1 MIKWAPVWTD
11 DEMLQIVI
19 NSNVT
24 ALGKLREEL
33 NQGSLS
39 VKLPFLEYSTGKPMA
54 KEALPFSKA
63 TDLVKV
69 MEGRPVK
76 DIMKEINLMDNFKPF
91 VTLFDGDVHVFG
103 SPCRVLRAEFDYLL
117 KFYKMPE
124 KFKHELAE
132 LRNYSD
138 AELDKEFIG
147 RVSSNT
153 AGNPNALS
161 MQMQKYR
168 NVLRNDFPDIEK
180 MINEH
185 IVSTKPAYITK
196 FKGKDYLVYLAGEK
210 KDFHSF
216 YVYFPVEAAPDLP
229 NGTGF
234 PARVIGIMIFNP
246 NPPGKGLSHFAFIAV
261 SLFLQYKSEL
271 EVGGSG

>member
-63 TDLVKV
+63 NDLVKV
-69 MEGRPVK
+69 MEIRHVE
-76 DIMKEINLMDNFKPF
+76 DIMKEINLMENFKPL
-91 VTLFDGDVHVFG
+91 VTLFDGDVHIFG
-103 SPCRVLRAEFDYLL
+103 SPYRVLRAEFDYLL
-117 KFYKMPE
+117 KFYKMPD

-153 AGNPNALS
+153 AGNPNELS

-234 PARVIGIMIFNP
+234 PARVIGIMFFNP
-246 NPPGKGLSHFAFIAV
+246 NPPKKGFSNFAFIAV
-261 SLFLQYKSEL
+261 SLFIQYE
-271 EVGGSG
+271 